1 MPPEKPSEFEMQVL
15 ATLWKHGPLTAREV
29 LSRLPDGKKRAYTS
43 VLSVMQV
50 MEKKEL
56 LGRAREGL
64 TDRWHPTVEE
74 AQILGPFMKNLVS
87 RIFGGSARNALQCL
101 FKEGEVDADEINE
114 IRKLLDTYQKRQ
126 SDKRQNS

>member
-1 MPPEKPSEFEMQVL
+1 MPPDKPSDFEMQIL
-15 ATLWKHGPLTAREV
+15 ATLWKHGPLTAREM

-50 MEKKEL
+50 MERKEL
-56 LGRAREGL
+56 LGRTREGL

-101 FKEGEVDADEINE
+101 FKEGEVDPGELDE
-114 IRKLLDTYQKRQ
+114 IRKLLDTYQTPD
-126 SDKRQNS
+126 SDKRKEQ